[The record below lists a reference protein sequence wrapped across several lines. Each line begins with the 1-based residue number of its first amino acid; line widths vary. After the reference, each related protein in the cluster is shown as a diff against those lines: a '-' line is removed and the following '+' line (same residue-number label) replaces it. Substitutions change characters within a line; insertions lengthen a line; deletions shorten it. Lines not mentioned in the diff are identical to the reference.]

1 MNKKLILPIILIAVT
16 AVYFLGKSRLKKIKV
31 LFRGLK
37 VTGGL
42 LKPKFNLK
50 FGLQNPTNET
60 ANFKSLIGEVYAN
73 GKLIANVSDFQ
84 KIKIESNKETQISVI
99 ADPVAITIVK
109 TIVDFVKNRNKLNI
123 EFKGSANIDNI
134 VYPLNNQL
142 SI

>member
-84 KIKIESNKETQISVI
+84 KIKI
-99 ADPVAITIVK
+99 
-109 TIVDFVKNRNKLNI
+109 
-123 EFKGSANIDNI
+123 
-134 VYPLNNQL
+134 
-142 SI
+142 